1 MQVLTFR
8 GPDSG
13 AVDKF
18 VLWAI
23 LVLSAIGIVSVYSA
37 IGFLAETKGGG
48 DTEALLFKH
57 LFRVGLALG
66 AMGLFSVI
74 NYRVLAKFSRYLL
87 IGSIGLLVAVQ
98 IVGVVSGG
106 AARWLNLAGLM
117 FQPSD
122 LAKVSLL
129 LFVASMLSQKQIY
142 IKSFSRSF
150 APIFLWIMVTIA
162 TIGISDLSSS
172 AVILTAVLIMCFVAR
187 VSVLQIMMVGLLG
200 LTLAYGMLMTSPERA
215 ARLEAYVGI
224 KMFPNTDA
232 EAVFSTSDEQY
243 QSEQAKMAIA
253 QGGLLG
259 VGPGKSTQRDFLPAP
274 YNDFIYAIIAE
285 EYGIVGALFV
295 LSLFLIILFRGLLRI
310 ARKAPDPLGLFLA
323 VGIVVMLSLYG
334 FVHAGVSSNLL
345 PVTGLPLPF
354 VSYGGTSLLANGVLA
369 GILLNISRQMDARA

>member
-74 NYRVLAKFSRYLL
+74 NYRVLAKFSRYML

-129 LFVASMLSQKQIY
+129 LFVASMLSQKQVY

-215 ARLEAYVGI
+215 ARLEAFVGI

-369 GILLNISRQMDARA
+369 GILLNISRQMDATA

>member
-1 MQVLTFR
+1 F
-8 GPDSG
+8 
-13 AVDKF
+13 
-18 VLWAI
+18 
-23 LVLSAIGIVSVYSA
+23 
-37 IGFLAETKGGG
+37 
-48 DTEALLFKH
+48 
-57 LFRVGLALG
+57 
-66 AMGLFSVI
+66 
-74 NYRVLAKFSRYLL
+74 
-87 IGSIGLLVAVQ
+87 
-98 IVGVVSGG
+98 VGVVSGG
-106 AARWLNLAGLM
+106 AARWRNVAGLM

-129 LFVASMLSQKQIY
+129 LFVASMLSQKQVY

-369 GILLNISRQMDARA
+369 GILLNISRQMDATA